1 MTNGVTV
8 RILGD
13 DSDLRNKLND
23 SATQIVK
30 WGAAAASAAAVG
42 AVVLTK
48 ATAASARE
56 IKNLSRLIGINTTE
70 FQKMAAGAKTVG
82 IEQDKLADIF
92 KDVSDKVG
100 DFIQTGAGPLDDFF
114 TNIAPKVGV
123 TADEFA
129 KLSGPQALEKYVASL
144 EAANVSQNEMTFF
157 MEAIASDASLL
168 TPLLKNNAEQFKA
181 LGNEAENTGAV
192 LSQIEIEQLEALNRE
207 ADKADL
213 TFQSMA
219 NRISVELSP
228 MLVAASKE
236 MDNFING
243 AGGLEDVVG
252 ASMNGIVEAVGFVG
266 NAFRG
271 VEITVKGLE
280 VGVWGVSAAA
290 LALGANFSDSLEA
303 AATVAN
309 IAFESVKGDLDE
321 LTSAPLPS
329 DSLKKWVAEAE
340 AASVK
345 VAELKVA
352 AINTVDVPADEDP
365 EILAARARFAL
376 LLEDQEAFELA
387 SSGKAA
393 EYKDGELQTLA
404 QFNAAILSLEQQQAM
419 NRLSIAGD
427 MFGNLS
433 TLMSTENE
441 RLFEIG
447 KIAAISGAVVNGY
460 SAAVASYEKGAQVG
474 GPVLGAAFAA
484 TSVLATGVQIAN
496 LSSTSFG
503 SKSKPSAVG
512 GGTPSTPA
520 SAPQEA
526 APQEQRRTVSIESL
540 DPSSLFTGQ
549 SLTNLATELVNFQ
562 NDGFQLVV

>member
-48 ATAASARE
+48 ATAANSRE

-129 KLSGPQALEKYVASL
+129 KLSGPQALEKYVSSL
-144 EAANVSQNEMTFF
+144 EKANVSQNEMTFF

-181 LGNEAENTGAV
+181 LGDEAERSGAV
-192 LSQIEIEQLEALNRE
+192 LSQIEIEQLEALNR
-207 ADKADL
+207 ATDKAEL
-213 TFQSMA
+213 GFQAMA
-219 NRISVELSP
+219 NRISVELAP
-228 MLVAASKE
+228 LLVKASEE
-236 MDNFING
+236 MDSFING
-243 AGGLEDVVG
+243 AGTLEDVVG
-252 ASMNGIVEAVGFVG
+252 QSMNGVVAAAGFVG
-266 NAFRG
+266 DAFRG
-271 VEITVKGLE
+271 VEVIVKGVE
-280 VGVWGVSAAA
+280 VGMWGISAAA
-290 LALGANFSDSLEA
+290 LSLGASFSDALLQPAIDANVAFGEA
-303 AATVAN
+303 T
-309 IAFESVKGDLDE
+309 DE
-321 LTSAPLPS
+321 LQRKMTAAIPS
-329 DSLKKWVAEAE
+329 ESLKKWVSEVE

-345 VAELKVA
+345 VAEAKVIA
-352 AINTVDVPADEDP
+352 GTSTEFEADEDP
-365 EILAARARFAL
+365 EIIAARARYEQL
-376 LLEDQEAFELA
+376 LIEQEAYELA
-387 SSGKAA
+387 KSGKTA
-393 EYKDGELQTLA
+393 EYKEGELQTLE
-404 QFNAAILSLEQQQAM
+404 QFNAAVLALEEQQTQ
-419 NRLSIAGD
+419 NRLALAGD

-433 TLMSTENE
+433 TLMNTKNKE
-441 RLFEIG
+441 LFEVG
-447 KIAAISGAVVNGY
+447 KIAAISQAVINGY
-460 SAAVASYEKGAQVG
+460 SSVISSFKHGSEIG
-474 GPVLGAAFAA
+474 GPYVGAAFAA
-484 TSVLATGVQIAN
+484 TAAVATGVQIAN

-503 SKSKPSAVG
+503 SKSKPSAASVG
-512 GGTPSTPA
+512 APSTAA
-520 SAPQEA
+520 SAPQAA
-526 APQEQRRTVSIESL
+526 APQEQRRTISIESL
-540 DPSSLFTGQ
+540 DPSALFTGQ